1 MLKVTIKVWAT
12 QIRVKEIAWE
22 IKKKITTVKINLNN
36 IHDSKTNR
44 LTAWSNNNSKK
55 ERPQKYT
62 ILSVFHICE
71 IGKRKSQR
79 HCGLGGLL
87 QSEKNVKKAHYVCFD
102 VKTNTAFV
110 SVCARTAGRPAAKLN
125 LKHFKSLPLPVQI
138 KFRANFTPRGRFHK

>member
-1 MLKVTIKVWAT
+1 MHEATTTTKKNDHKNTQFFFTI
-12 QIRVKEIAWE
+12 
-22 IKKKITTVKINLNN
+22 
-36 IHDSKTNR
+36 
-44 LTAWSNNNSKK
+44 
-55 ERPQKYT
+55 
-62 ILSVFHICE
+62 VFHICE

-110 SVCARTAGRPAAKLN
+110 SVCSRTAGRPAAKLN

-138 KFRANFTPRGRFHK
+138 KFRANFTPRGRFQK